1 MPVVAG
7 QGVRVIWGRSGPG
20 GTGLVIGAARVAYD
34 TIGFGYAPLPL
45 GPAIAVYTVI
55 DRRGPVLRWITMVLV
70 AVGITV
76 SEASPGHNEPYDA
89 IFQALIF
96 LTALAARRLR
106 RPQPAHLQAAQRP
119 AHPPR

>member
-89 IFQALIF
+89 LFQALIF
-96 LTALAARRLR
+96 LPALAAGGLSP
-106 RPQPAHLQAAQRP
+106 PQP
-119 AHPPR
+119 PPPQPPQPPPPPP